1 MIACFS
7 SMARQMQ
14 KERQM
19 EIERLLSLPPYKK
32 MKTRE
37 WFHDRNPPRKQWQ
50 QSPPYMPRHQ
60 EENKKYDYYKYYGM
74 NSQSLHNK

>member
-1 MIACFS
+1 ME
-7 SMARQMQ
+7 

-50 QSPPYMPRHQ
+50 QSPPLYMHRHQ

-74 NSQSLHNK
+74 NTRSLHNK